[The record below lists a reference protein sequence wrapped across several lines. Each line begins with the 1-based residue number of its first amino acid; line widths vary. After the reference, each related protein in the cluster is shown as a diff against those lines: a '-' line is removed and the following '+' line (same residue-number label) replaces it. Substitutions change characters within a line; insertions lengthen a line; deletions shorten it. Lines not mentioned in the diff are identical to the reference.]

1 MQLDQNTANYDVS
14 DEHQD
19 HAQPA
24 QSRGARTI
32 DGRRKPSREAGENA
46 APNST
51 QKPTNHSK
59 PDFLGEHKDTTID
72 KPDAETKIGRG
83 QISRRACHPDFE
95 SLLLMDKIE
104 EVLITLRRLIRAT
117 DLHSK
122 QLVKTAGLTA
132 PQLLLLQAIR
142 EQGQVTIGALAKE
155 ISLSQ
160 ATVTTILDRLEK
172 RGLVYRERSS
182 EDKRKV
188 HAYLTD
194 KGADIIRDAPTP
206 LQEHFVKQ
214 FRDLREWEQSMIISS
229 LQRVALMMDAEHID
243 ASPVL
248 DVGDLDRKDGRNLPG
263 QEVTK
268 PSGENGDS
276 NA

>member
-1 MQLDQNTANYDVS
+1 MQTEQKPSNPPPSRQETKPRSGGTARQGRTEES
-14 DEHQD
+14 
-19 HAQPA
+19 ALQPV
-24 QSRGARTI
+24 I
-32 DGRRKPSREAGENA
+32 DNPEAVHKVGRRQLSHRDL
-46 APNST
+46 
-51 QKPTNHSK
+51 Q
-59 PDFLGEHKDTTID
+59 
-72 KPDAETKIGRG
+72 
-83 QISRRACHPDFE
+83 

-132 PQLLLLQAIR
+132 PQLLLMQAIR
-142 EQGQVTIGALAKE
+142 EKGQVTIGALAKE

-194 KGADIIRDAPTP
+194 KGLDFIRDAPTP
-206 LQEHFVKQ
+206 LQEHFVRQ

-248 DVGDLDRKDGRNLPG
+248 DVGDLDRKDSRQLPAETDK
-263 QEVTK
+263 QEK
-268 PSGENGDS
+268 KES
-276 NA
+276 

>member
-1 MQLDQNTANYDVS
+1 MQIDQKLATPNTAERQRDN
-14 DEHQD
+14 
-19 HAQPA
+19 
-24 QSRGARTI
+24 RARTE
-32 DGRRKPSREAGENA
+32 RRRDAG
-46 APNST
+46 PQSV
-51 QKPTNHSK
+51 
-59 PDFLGEHKDTTID
+59 ID
-72 KPDAETKIGRG
+72 KPQAEPKVGRRHL
-83 QISRRACHPDFE
+83 SRHDLQ

-142 EQGQVTIGALAKE
+142 EKGQVTIGALAKE

-194 KGADIIRDAPTP
+194 KGADFIRDAPTP
-206 LQEHFVKQ
+206 LQEHFVRQ

-248 DVGDLDRKDGRNLPG
+248 DVGDLDRKDSRQLPSDT
-263 QEVTK
+263 EEK
-268 PSGENGDS
+268 EEE
-276 NA
+276 